1 MWGLG
6 AIRNGA
12 VGLVAQ
18 GAGAVKQ
25 GVVAGAKLL
34 ENIDEVGTLQRCQL
48 TRSSVLYKRAYNCFT

>member
-12 VGLVAQ
+12 AGLVAQ

-34 ENIDEVGTLQRCQL
+34 ENFDEVRCRGEDL
-48 TRSSVLYKRAYNCFT
+48 DK